1 MHQKQRLSFWQIF
14 NMSFG
19 FLGIQFG
26 WSLQMGNMGP
36 IYEYLHVEEGNF
48 AFLFLAGPLTG
59 LLVQPIIGYLSDR
72 TWSPRWGRRRPF
84 FLIGA
89 VLSSVCL
96 VLMPN
101 SSAVWMAAG
110 LLWILDSS
118 INVSM
123 EPFRAFVGDK
133 LVEEQRTF
141 GFSMQS
147 FMIGAGS
154 VVASA
159 LPWLMSHYT
168 HFSSQGSAD
177 QPIPDT
183 VKYSFYLGAGAFI
196 LSVLYTVFTTTENPP
211 SPEQQAEMDKGGGV
225 FSAFSEILS
234 SIADMP
240 TVMKQL
246 AIVQFFTWA
255 GLFLMWPYYSV
266 AVARNIFHAADS
278 KSIAY
283 THGVEFAGLTLSF
296 YNLVTFC
303 FAFFIPL
310 LVDKLGKK
318 MTHMLCLGCGG
329 LGLISV
335 GFVTE
340 PNMLFVSMTGVG
352 IAWASILSMPYS
364 ILAGAVEEKKMGL
377 YMGIF
382 NMFIV
387 IPQLVSLV
395 AFGALMQ
402 GVMHNDRLLAV
413 MCAGGLMLVAAVMT
427 VLIKEKEA

>member
-1 MHQKQRLSFWQIF
+1 MQQKKHLSFWQIF

-48 AFLFLAGPLTG
+48 AYLFLAGPLTG
-59 LLVQPIIGYLSDR
+59 LLVQPIIGYLSDH
-72 TWSPRWGRRRPF
+72 TWSPRWGRRRPY

-89 VLSSVCL
+89 ILSSVCL
-96 VLMPN
+96 LLMPN
-101 SSAVWMAAG
+101 SSAV
-110 LLWILDSS
+110 
-118 INVSM
+118 
-123 EPFRAFVGDK
+123 DK
-133 LVEEQRTF
+133 LNEDQRTF

-168 HFSSQGSAD
+168 HLSSKGSDA

-183 VKYSFYLGAGAFI
+183 VKYSFYLGAVVFI
-196 LSVLYTVFTTTENPP
+196 LSVLYTVFTTSEEPP
-211 SPEQQAEMDKGGGV
+211 SAGQQKEMDAGKGVMSV
-225 FSAFSEILS
+225 FAEIGE

-240 TVMKQL
+240 AAMKQL

-266 AVARNIFHAADS
+266 AVARNVFHATDPAS
-278 KSIAY
+278 PEY
-283 THGVEFAGLTLSF
+283 TRGIEFAGLTLSY

-303 FAFFIPL
+303 FAFFISL

-318 MTHMLCLGCGG
+318 MTHALCLACGG
-329 LGLISV
+329 IGLISV
-335 GFVTE
+335 GMVTD
-340 PNMLFVSMTGVG
+340 PNMLFACMTGVG
-352 IAWASILSMPYS
+352 IAWASILSMPYA
-364 ILAGAVEEKKMGL
+364 ILAGNVDEKKMGL
-377 YMGIF
+377 YIGIF

-395 AFGALMQ
+395 AFGVLMQ
-402 GVMHNDRLLAV
+402 TVLHNDRLMAV
-413 MCAGGLMLVAAVMT
+413 MCAGGLLLLAAGST
-427 VLIKEKEA
+427 FFISDRHNS